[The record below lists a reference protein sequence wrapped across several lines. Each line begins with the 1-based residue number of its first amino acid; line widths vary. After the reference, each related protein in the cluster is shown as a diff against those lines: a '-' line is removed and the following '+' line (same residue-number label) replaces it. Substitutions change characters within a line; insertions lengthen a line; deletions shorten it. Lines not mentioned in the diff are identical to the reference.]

1 MGADQSPA
9 PPPADRRLRVL
20 VGVLAALL
28 AVAVIVVGVLWARS
42 ATTPVVTDAARASA
56 TPVPSPTPSGTPAP
70 TAPTASDR
78 PGTATPGSTA
88 TPGRPRPS
96 SCDELY
102 SDEMVDAFGSM
113 VLNPQWLDDPD
124 LDLTIGEDDPV
135 LQGVLDDSDYLLCQ
149 WAMPD
154 GPSGAG
160 VSTTVA
166 WVDTQD
172 SALVES
178 HLRDRGDSCS
188 EQQEGLRCT
197 TQGSNEEGYFG
208 ESHFLRDG
216 IWVATEYSNAGP
228 EGYTRDIV
236 NNLWPD
242 Q

>member
-1 MGADQSPA
+1 
-9 PPPADRRLRVL
+9 
-20 VGVLAALL
+20 
-28 AVAVIVVGVLWARS
+28 
-42 ATTPVVTDAARASA
+42 
-56 TPVPSPTPSGTPAP
+56 VPS
-70 TAPTASDR
+70 
-78 PGTATPGSTA
+78 GSTA
-88 TPGRPRPS
+88 TPGTPRPS

-102 SDEMVDAFGSM
+102 SDEMVDAFGTM
-113 VLNPQWLDDPD
+113 VLNPKWLDDPD
-124 LDLTIGEDDPV
+124 LDLKIGEDDPV
-135 LQGVLDDSDYLLCQ
+135 LQGVLDDNDYLLCQ

-166 WVDTQD
+166 WVDAQD

-188 EQQEGLRCT
+188 EQQDGLRCT
-197 TQGSNEEGYFG
+197 TQGSNDEGYFG

-242 Q
+242 E

>member
-28 AVAVIVVGVLWARS
+28 AVAVIVVGVLWARG
-42 ATTPVVTDAARASA
+42 ATTPVATEAARASA
-56 TPVPSPTPSGTPAP
+56 SPVPSPSPSGTP
-70 TAPTASDR
+70 APTASDR
-78 PGTATPGSTA
+78 PGTAPPGSTA
-88 TPGRPRPS
+88 TPGTPRPS

-102 SDEMVDAFGSM
+102 SDEMVDAFGTM
-113 VLNPQWLDDPD
+113 VLNPAWLDDPD
-124 LDLTIGEDDPV
+124 LDMKIGEDDPV
-135 LQGVLDDSDYLLCQ
+135 LQAVLDDNDYLLCQ
-149 WAMPD
+149 WAMPE

-160 VSTTVA
+160 VNTTVA
-166 WVDTQD
+166 WVAAED
-172 SALVES
+172 STLVEA

-197 TQGSNEEGYFG
+197 TQGSNDEGYFG

-242 Q
+242 E

>member
-9 PPPADRRLRVL
+9 PPPPDRRLRVL

-42 ATTPVVTDAARASA
+42 ATTPVATDAARASA

-70 TAPTASDR
+70 TASDR

-88 TPGRPRPS
+88 TPGTPRPS

-102 SDEMVDAFGSM
+102 SDEMVDAFGTM

-135 LQGVLDDSDYLLCQ
+135 LQGVLDDNDYLLCQ

-166 WVDTQD
+166 WVDAQD
-172 SALVES
+172 SAVVEA

-197 TQGSNEEGYFG
+197 TQGSNEESYFG

-242 Q
+242 E